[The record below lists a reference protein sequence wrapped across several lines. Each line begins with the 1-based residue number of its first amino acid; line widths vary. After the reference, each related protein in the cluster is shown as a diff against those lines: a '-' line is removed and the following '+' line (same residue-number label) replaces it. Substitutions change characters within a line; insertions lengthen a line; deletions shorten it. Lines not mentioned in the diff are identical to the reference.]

1 MGISHESSSLSGRTK
16 NVKKMKTDK
25 TYNQIVFILFTLYFF
40 FLSTFQVTTQHWSA
54 ILDQD
59 IHVIYN
65 SLLLASGYQQE
76 YLDHPAFTTFL
87 ILGLIFKIFSFFFD
101 NFTIQEILLSESI
114 DKDLQNLFY
123 LARIVNCIY
132 FSLFIYFLKKIF
144 YYLKIKIEIS
154 ILSLISILFLIG
166 LYESLFL
173 IRSEILSILLSTIA
187 FYYLIKFINKK
198 SQIINCWLSGF
209 FFCLSMLAKIQV
221 IFLIFIFFLLIP
233 YLFKYFDNNK
243 NENSTI
249 SNLKYYYVTLFFNL
263 IFFLGYLV
271 YQIFF
276 APRILNSIVLKY
288 ISLPHYIDLI
298 FVILFVF
305 FYFNFLY
312 LFSKKKFIN
321 FYTLSSTIFTI
332 LLGFIFCILILLFF
346 DFLNFLKFN
355 KTNIIILLNPIHFMS
370 QYASNLYDPYLL
382 NEYNFKGAITNF
394 YLLVKDSFY
403 MLDRVYETKYSL
415 NLGEKKIDF
424 IDLYVFKFILV
435 SSLLTLIF
443 LFKNKNSNLLN
454 ILFLFLVGLSFITF
468 SFTLRYGLRYEIYI
482 YPLFIIFLSL
492 VLNQFKNQLLYF
504 SFLLII
510 LLFSSEIF
518 LFKDKFKKVFTRKDN
533 ILNLCK
539 ININEV
545 IEEGKFPR
553 ISLANSYLSERFDKF
568 DKRFILSYCNQMRI
582 DLGWKKYQFY
592 IEQ

>member
-1 MGISHESSSLSGRTK
+1 
-16 NVKKMKTDK
+16 MKTDK
-25 TYNQIVFILFTLYFF
+25 TYNQIVFILFSLYFF

-59 IHVIYN
+59 IYIIYN
-65 SLLLASGYQQE
+65 SLLLASGHQQE

-132 FSLFIYFLKKIF
+132 FGLFIYFLKKIF
-144 YYLKIKIEIS
+144 NYLKIKIEIS

-173 IRSEILSILLSTIA
+173 IRSEILSILFSTIA

-243 NENSTI
+243 NENFTI

-332 LLGFIFCILILLFF
+332 LLGFTLCILILLFF
-346 DFLNFLKFN
+346 DLLNFVKFN

-403 MLDRVYETKYSL
+403 MLDRVYETKYSI
-415 NLGEKKIDF
+415 NLGKKKIDVV
-424 IDLYVFKFILV
+424 DLYVFKFILV

-454 ILFLFLVGLSFITF
+454 ILFLILVGLSFITF

-504 SFLLII
+504 SFFLII

-545 IEEGKFPR
+545 IEEGKFAR
-553 ISLANSYLSERFDKF
+553 ISLVNSYLSERFDKF

-582 DLGWKKYQFY
+582 NLGWTKYQFY
-592 IEQ
+592 IEQKYNE